1 MPEPMPSHQDR
12 DARGRPPEG
21 AKRIAAVDIGSNSI
35 RQIVADVSADGS
47 IRVIDEMKA
56 QPRLGAG
63 MDDRGELA
71 AESMDRAVEALGR
84 MATLAKQLGAQQ
96 VEVVATSAVRDAANG
111 AAFLGRV
118 RRETGLQARIIDGSE
133 EARLSFRSALA
144 HFDLGRGRTVVMDI
158 GGGSLELA
166 ASAGGVV
173 DELTSLPLGALRLT
187 EAFMRSDADRDDPR
201 EAVRALRKHVRA
213 ALRAELPPRTWR
225 GARVIG
231 SGGTFTNLASMVLA
245 RQGVLTAQNV
255 HGTTV
260 PRGELEHL
268 LESLLALTSAERRQV
283 PGLNPERADIILAGL
298 AVTTEVLARLDA
310 RAVEV
315 SRYGIREGLLLEAA
329 RVVPAIADPGEAR
342 QRSVQDL
349 AGRCG
354 FDERH
359 AKQVQRLALQLYD
372 RLAKR
377 LGGNPLDRQLLSD
390 AALLHDIGYHIN
402 YERHHKHSYHLILH
416 AELLGVS
423 PSEQVVLANVA
434 RYHRGARPKKKHR
447 NFGSLDVT
455 MRRQIKRL
463 AAVLRVADGFDRGH
477 VSAVKK
483 LRVRLVRRGL
493 ARIVR
498 IEPVSAREGEP
509 LRLEL
514 WGAQRK
520 SGLLADVLGTDVEI
534 AGPDG
539 VVVTSEAETVAA
551 E

>member
-1 MPEPMPSHQDR
+1 MPEPMPPQDR
-12 DARGRPPEG
+12 RNARGRPPEG

-63 MDDRGELA
+63 VDERGELA
-71 AESMDRAVEALGR
+71 PDSMDRAVEALGR
-84 MATLAKQLGAQQ
+84 MATLARQLGAQH

-118 RRETGLQARIIDGSE
+118 RRDTGLQARIIDGAE

-144 HFDLGRGRTVVMDI
+144 HFDLGRGRTIVMDI

-166 ASAGGVV
+166 ASADGVV

-187 EAFMRSDADRDDPR
+187 EAFLRSDADRDDPR

-231 SGGTFTNLASMVLA
+231 SGGTFTNLGTMVLA

-260 PRGELEHL
+260 ARGELEHL

-298 AVTTEVLARLDA
+298 AVTAEVLARLDA

-342 QRSVQDL
+342 QRSVHDL
-349 AGRCG
+349 AARCR

-359 AKQVQRLALQLYD
+359 ATQVQRLALQLYD

-377 LGGNPLDRQLLSD
+377 LGADPQDRQLLSD

-447 NFGSLDVT
+447 NYGSLDPA

-493 ARIVR
+493 ARVVR
-498 IEPVSAREGEP
+498 IEPVAARDGEP

-520 SGLLADVLGTDVEI
+520 SALLADVLGVEVEI
-534 AGPDG
+534 VGPDG
-539 VVVTSEAETVAA
+539 VVVAPDAESVGA